1 MFKPRSDVALAT
13 VFAGLIIGPH
23 LALAAV
29 IQEPDSGAPT
39 DGINRTLF
47 IGEGTD
53 EAIASLSYQA
63 LGAPNPTV
71 VMPNAQGM
79 FVLPF
84 LLVSGP
90 LSCCALPDDAN
101 SDTIVFTGHP
111 TDTTT
116 GTTIVNVFSE
126 LPSMETNPFPDPGE
140 TETVVANDHTAVP
153 HTTTVKITSPP
164 EPATVPEPGSVA
176 LLGAG
181 MVGLAAM
188 RRWMSRGGHRAER

>member
-1 MFKPRSDVALAT
+1 MFGYRSDVALAI

-23 LALAAV
+23 LTLAAV

-39 DGINRTLF
+39 DGKDRTLF

-53 EAIASLSYQA
+53 ELIASLSYQA
-63 LGAPNPTV
+63 LADPKPIV

-84 LLVSGP
+84 LLVSGS
-90 LSCCALPDDAN
+90 LNCCALPDDAN

-116 GTTIVNVFSE
+116 GTTIVNIFSE
-126 LPSMETNPFPDPGE
+126 APSMEVNPFPDPGE
-140 TETVVANDHTAVP
+140 TESVTANDHKDVP
-153 HTTTVKITSPP
+153 HTTTIKITSPP
-164 EPATVPEPGSVA
+164 EPATVPEPGSIA

-181 MVGLAAM
+181 MMGLAAM
-188 RRWMSRGGHRAER
+188 RRWRSRRGHTAER